1 MVRRNQHLCL
11 SDDIPMCVGYQGHGG
26 VLGSVEQTQAKF
38 NLLGTSTM
46 MAVMLQVAMAPRRLR
61 HYFMPIKEV

>member
-1 MVRRNQHLCL
+1 
-11 SDDIPMCVGYQGHGG
+11 MCVGYQGHGG

-61 HYFMPIKEV
+61 HSGITSCRSKKYSSEQLVQKHF